1 MRRDASGM
9 PTRSI
14 ISIERRRASTRVLC
28 SCCSS
33 TSPSCVPMRRYG
45 LSDVIGSWKII
56 EMRLPRIRRMSLSA
70 TLKRSCPPNST
81 VPPVMRPGGSRI
93 KRRIDRFVTL
103 LPLPLSPT
111 MPSVRPGSTSN
122 DTPSTAATT
131 PPSVRN
137 SVRRSRTRRIASP
150 ITSSLAR
157 ASTLSLARPSTSSF
171 MPEMRI
177 ERVAQSV
184 AEEIETE
191 KGKGEGQT
199 RKDEHPR
206 EERHDG
212 GALVDERAP
221 ARLWRLHAE
230 PEERQEGFLQH
241 DGRHGQR
248 RVDDDGAER
257 VRNEMPEDDVS
268 RA

>member
-157 ASTLSLARPSTSSF
+157 ASTPSLV
-171 MPEMRI
+171 PEMRI
-177 ERVAQSV
+177 ERVAQSI
-184 AEEIETE
+184 AQEIETE
-191 KGKGEGQT
+191 KRYGERQT
-199 RKDEHPR
+199 REHDHPR

-212 GALVDERAP
+212 GAFVDERAP
-221 ARLWRLHAE
+221 ARLRRLHAE
-230 PEERQEGFLQH
+230 PEERQERFLQH
-241 DGRHGQR
+241 DRWHRPPR
-248 RVDDDGAER
+248 RGDDGT
-257 VRNEMPEDDVS
+257 
-268 RA
+268 